1 MSLSPSLPFAR
12 SLAVGMSPARVDAL
26 TFDGVYDAHFAFVWR
41 NARRLGVAES
51 DVSDIVQEVFLVVHR
66 RLETFEQRASLK
78 TWLFGIMRRVV
89 SDYRR
94 TLRRKP
100 SLVGKIEPFEPDAW
114 TCGKNSPADDAEQNE
129 AMRLVTQLLGELD
142 DDKREA
148 FVLSELE
155 QMTTAEIAEALEL
168 NPNTAASRIRAGR
181 MAFEAAH
188 ARYEAATQHRE
199 AHLEGGAR

>member
-1 MSLSPSLPFAR
+1 MSLSPSLQLTR
-12 SLAVGMSPARVDAL
+12 SLSLGMTSARVETL
-26 TFDGVYDAHFAFVWR
+26 TFDGVYESHFAFVWR
-41 NARRLGVAES
+41 TARRLGVAES

-66 RLETFEQRASLK
+66 RLEEFEQRGSVK

-100 SLVGKIEPFEPDAW
+100 SLVGKAEAIEPDAW
-114 TCGKNSPADDAEQNE
+114 KSGGNTPAENAEQNE
-129 AMRLVTQLLGELD
+129 AMRLVTRLLEELD

-148 FVLSELE
+148 FVLAELE
-155 QMTTAEIAEALEL
+155 EMTTAEVALALDL

-181 MAFEAAH
+181 AAFEAALGRH
-188 ARYEAATQHRE
+188 EAATLHME
-199 AHLEGGAR
+199 MAR